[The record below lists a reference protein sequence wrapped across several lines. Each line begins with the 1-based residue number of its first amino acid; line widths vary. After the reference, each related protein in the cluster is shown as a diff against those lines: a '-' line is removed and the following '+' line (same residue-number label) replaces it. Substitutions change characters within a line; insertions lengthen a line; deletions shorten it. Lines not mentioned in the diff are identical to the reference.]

1 MFSKF
6 LSGFKNLRIDNPA
19 NLIFDYLNTN
29 SIRNKFTN
37 LQKLIKGNIDVVI
50 IAETKID
57 TSFTKAQFLPDN
69 YHPLFGLYI
78 NNKYGDTLPYVKSSI
93 PSRKLKCDVLLKS
106 I

>member
-1 MFSKF
+1 MSQNFSQD
-6 LSGFKNLRIDNPA
+6 LKNLRIDNPA
-19 NLIFDYLNTN
+19 NLMFDYLNTN
-29 SIRNKFTN
+29 SVRNKFTN

-69 YHPLFGLYI
+69 YHPLFRLYI
-78 NNKYGDTLPYVKSSI
+78 NNKYGDILPYVKSSI
-93 PSRKLKCDVLLKS
+93 PSRKLKCDILLKS